1 MKIINKIIVAFVL
14 ASALLTSCTGSFDEL
29 NTDPTRLDEANP
41 GTFLNPILYNM
52 TSYNWKRY
60 NDYTFALMQSKVS
73 TSSTNGLGWY
83 YVGDAAGD
91 GTWSTYYKWLNNIRE
106 MEKEAVKLNV
116 VNYQAVSIT
125 LRSWIFQLLTDAFG
139 NVPMTE
145 ACRGDE
151 QLFTPKFDTQEDIY
165 HTLID
170 DLATANTLFDTKTGL
185 KYNTTADML
194 YKASSTDAT
203 GMLKWKKFCNSLRM
217 RILMRVIDV
226 DGFNAAAE
234 LKKMID
240 DPTTYPV
247 FTSNED
253 AAMLSITGVAPK
265 KHR

>member
-14 ASALLTSCTGSFDEL
+14 ASVLLTSCTGSFDEL

-194 YKASSTDAT
+194 YKA
-203 GMLKWKKFCNSLRM
+203 KSL
-217 RILMRVIDV
+217 
-226 DGFNAAAE
+226 FFQ
-234 LKKMID
+234 
-240 DPTTYPV
+240 P
-247 FTSNED
+247 FSQ
-253 AAMLSITGVAPK
+253 
-265 KHR
+265 